1 MRGWSERFLSMVD
14 GRTCNISCVTRA
26 RDRPPSSAAYR
37 AETGQLIWP
46 RRRKAS
52 PANQPR
58 CSSCSCISYLAM
70 ALMQA
75 LVESL
80 ETKEAFIKQ
89 VPVPQ
94 PTADEILVN
103 TRALALNPVDSL
115 YLKTP
120 ISKSDHRVIGCDFAG
135 VVVAVV
141 LVSCVEG
148 PRRAPS

>member
-1 MRGWSERFLSMVD
+1 
-14 GRTCNISCVTRA
+14 
-26 RDRPPSSAAYR
+26 
-37 AETGQLIWP
+37 
-46 RRRKAS
+46 
-52 PANQPR
+52 
-58 CSSCSCISYLAM
+58 M

-135 VVVAVV
+135 VVVAVGE
-141 LVSCVEG
+141 L
-148 PRRAPS
+148 R